1 MAYHIQDGC
10 AHTDEGHGSQC
21 TKRKVVSHPVILE
34 KICESIL
41 SCELCYVPLEEWNDA
56 LLCKKIQMD
65 KPVKKNIA
73 WNLQQFRERDFIEM
87 GLCGP

>member
-1 MAYHIQDGC
+1 
-10 AHTDEGHGSQC
+10 
-21 TKRKVVSHPVILE
+21 VSHPVILE

-73 WNLQQFRERDFIEM
+73 
-87 GLCGP
+87 